1 MQKLIRY
8 QHSLPRESI
17 LTGALALTMATM
29 IVKLL
34 GFFYKIPLSHL
45 LGDEGMGYF
54 NSAYTIYSFFFVL
67 SSAGV
72 PKAVSLLTSEAR
84 AKQLK
89 NAERRILSFS
99 FLLFGAIGLCLSLI
113 LGVLCLPLSRLV
125 GIENAALTL
134 LLLSPTIT
142 FVTLCGV
149 LRGALS
155 GREMQ
160 TPIAISQVIEA
171 ASKLVIGM
179 LLAILGRSLGL
190 SLPIVCAISILGI
203 TIGSVF
209 SFLYLLYPLR
219 TCREERVEHEVQIPI
234 KIIAIRLFRILTPV
248 TLSAALLS
256 IGSLVDLYL
265 IVNRLCDA
273 GYSSSDAGSLYGTY
287 STVAQPMLGL
297 VSAVVGAITLS
308 VLPHLTRRAVLGEN
322 QERRRLVYSTMRI
335 TMGIT
340 VAMAF
345 AFLFFSD
352 EIVFL
357 LFPGEMARVGAACL
371 CASAPSVI
379 FLGILMVINTAL
391 EAAGLVRAPLIT
403 TIFGLALKIPV
414 SYLLIAN
421 PDFGI
426 LGAPIGTAVSYGV
439 SMLVAL
445 AVYRGQYRAEK
456 PPLSGMLSILLAG
469 GVACTV
475 ARLISDVLNRGV
487 PTVFGTL
494 VSFFTFGALYVLLFA
509 YFSKNELIQ
518 WRKLSKLPKS

>member
-8 QHSLPRESI
+8 QNTPQRESI
-17 LTGALALTMATM
+17 LTGALSLTMATM

-72 PKAVSLLTSEAR
+72 PKAVSLLISEAR
-84 AKQLK
+84 AKNLR

-99 FLLFGAIGLCLSLI
+99 FLLFGALGLCLSLI
-113 LGVLCLPLSRLV
+113 LGVMCLPLSRLV
-125 GIENAALTL
+125 GIENASLTL

-142 FVTLCGV
+142 FVTLGGV
-149 LRGALS
+149 LRGVLS

-160 TPIAISQVIEA
+160 TPIAVSQVIEA

-179 LLAILGRSLGL
+179 LLAILGRSLGF
-190 SLPIVCAISILGI
+190 SLPVVCAISILGI

-209 SFLYLLYPLR
+209 SFLYLLYRLRACDEGHPAHEEEVPL
-219 TCREERVEHEVQIPI
+219 

-256 IGSLVDLYL
+256 ISALVDLYL
-265 IVNRLCDA
+265 IVNRLCAA
-273 GYSSSDAGSLYGTY
+273 GYSSLDASRLYGTY

-308 VLPHLTRRAVLGEN
+308 VLPHLTRRSVLGEGEN
-322 QERRRLVYSTMRI
+322 RRQLLSSTLRI

-340 VAMAF
+340 VAMALS
-345 AFLFFSD
+345 FLFFSD

-357 LFPGEMARVGAACL
+357 LFPGEMQKVGAACL

-403 TIFGLALKIPV
+403 TLFGLTFKIPV
-414 SYLLIAN
+414 SYLLIGN

-426 LGAPIGTAVSYGV
+426 LGAPIGTAVSYGI

-445 AVYRGQYRAEK
+445 SVYRRNYRAERS
-456 PPLSGMLSILLAG
+456 PLSGMLGILLAG
-469 GVACTV
+469 GVSSTV
-475 ARLISDVLNRGV
+475 ARLCADLLNRG
-487 PTVFGTL
+487 GTSVL
-494 VSFFTFGALYVLLFA
+494 GALISFFIFGALYVVLFA
-509 YFSKNELIQ
+509 FFSKDELIQ